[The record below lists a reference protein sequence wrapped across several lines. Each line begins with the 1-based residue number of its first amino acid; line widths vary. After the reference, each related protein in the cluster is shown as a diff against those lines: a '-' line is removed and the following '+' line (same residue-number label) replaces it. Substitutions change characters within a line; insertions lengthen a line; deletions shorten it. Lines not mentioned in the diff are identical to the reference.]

1 MRYDLVIQ
9 GGSVVDPS
17 QGLSRKLDLA
27 VTDGR
32 IVAVEESL
40 PTADAKDVIEAA
52 GLVVVPGLVDLHVHV
67 FSGVAELAI
76 DADPSCVERGTTTVV
91 DAGSAGSNTIDAFV
105 RHKIG
110 ESATRTLAFLNIS
123 GMGQLD
129 LEIGELEDLRWA
141 RVDRAV
147 DAGRRHS
154 AVLVGIK
161 IRLSAEI
168 AGANAVVGLDRSIEA
183 ADQLGLPVMIHIG
196 NTDQELGAFLDKLRA
211 GDIVTHAFTGRPR
224 GILDVGGKVI
234 EEAIDARARGVLF
247 DVGHG
252 AGSFS
257 FSIAEQAAEHG
268 FFPDTISS
276 DLHRLNVEGPVFDL
290 ATTLSKY
297 LFLGHSLEEVIA
309 MATTRPAAAIG
320 WENRLGTLG
329 VGSEADIALLR
340 MEEGPVT
347 LVDALGK
354 KRTGRV
360 LLRPE
365 ATVRAGIVF
374 RPSS

>member
-1 MRYDLVIQ
+1 MGYDLVIQ
-9 GGSVVDPS
+9 NGSVIDPS
-17 QGLSRKLDLA
+17 QGLSTQLDVA

-40 PTADAKDVIEAA
+40 STVDARDVIDAS
-52 GLVVVPGLVDLHVHV
+52 GLLVAPGLVDLHVHV

-76 DADPSCVERGTTTVV
+76 DADPACVERGTTTVV

-105 RHKIG
+105 QYNIA

-147 DAGRRHS
+147 DAGRRHTGH
-154 AVLVGIK
+154 VVGIK
-161 IRLSAEI
+161 VRLSSEL
-168 AGANAVVGLDRSIEA
+168 AGPNAATGLDRSLEA
-183 ADQLGLPVMIHIG
+183 ADQLNLPVMIHIG
-196 NTDQELGAFLDKLRA
+196 NTDEELGAYLDKLRA
-211 GDIVTHAFTGRPR
+211 GDIVTHAFTGRPP
-224 GILDVGGKVI
+224 GILDSNGTVI

-257 FSIAEQAAEHG
+257 FAIAEQAAEHG
-268 FFPDTISS
+268 FLPDTISS
-276 DLHRLNVEGPVFDL
+276 DLHRLNVGGPVFDL

-297 LFLGHSLEEVIA
+297 LYLGLSIDDVIA

-320 WENRLGTLG
+320 WGGRLGTLQ
-329 VGSEADIALLR
+329 VGCEADIALLR

-347 LVDALGK
+347 LVDARGQM
-354 KRTGRV
+354 RTGNL
-360 LLRPE
+360 LLRPQM
-365 ATVRAGIVF
+365 TIRAGTVF
-374 RPSS
+374 RRSP

>member
-1 MRYDLVIQ
+1 MGYDLVIQ
-9 GGSVVDPS
+9 NGSVIDPS
-17 QGLSRKLDLA
+17 QGLSKQLDVA
-27 VTDGR
+27 VSGGQ

-40 PTADAKDVIEAA
+40 STADANEVIDA
-52 GLVVVPGLVDLHVHV
+52 GGLLVVPGLVDLHVHV

-76 DADPSCVERGTTTVV
+76 DADPACVERGTTTVV

-105 RHKIG
+105 QHKIS
-110 ESATRTLAFLNIS
+110 ESVTRTLAFLNIS

-147 DAGRRHS
+147 DAGRRH
-154 AVLVGIK
+154 AGHVVGIK
-161 IRLSAEI
+161 VRLSAEL
-168 AGANAVVGLDRSIEA
+168 AGPNAAAGLDRSIEA
-183 ADQLGLPVMIHIG
+183 AEQLGLPVMIHIG
-196 NTDQELGAFLDKLRA
+196 NTDDELATYLDKLRP
-211 GDIVTHAFTGRPR
+211 GDIVTHSFTGRPP
-224 GILDVGGKVI
+224 GILDANGSVI
-234 EEAIDARARGVLF
+234 EEAVDARARGVLF

-257 FSIAEQAAEHG
+257 FAVAEQAAEDG

-276 DLHRLNVEGPVFDL
+276 DLHRLNVGGPVFDL

-297 LFLGHSLEEVIA
+297 LYLGHSTDDVIA
-309 MATTRPAAAIG
+309 MATARPAAAIG
-320 WENRLGTLG
+320 WDDRVGTLQ
-329 VGSEADIALLR
+329 VGRDADIAILR

-347 LVDALGK
+347 LVDALGEE
-354 KRTGRV
+354 RTGRA

-365 ATVRAGIVF
+365 ATIRAGMVV
-374 RPSS
+374 RPSP

>member
-1 MRYDLVIQ
+1 MPYDMVIQ

-17 QGLSRKLDLA
+17 QGLSKELDLA
-27 VTDGR
+27 ITDGR
-32 IVAVEESL
+32 IVAVEEYL
-40 PTADAKDVIEAA
+40 PTADAKNVIDAA
-52 GLVVVPGLVDLHVHV
+52 GLLVVPGLVDLHVHV

-91 DAGSAGSNTIDAFV
+91 DAGSAGSNTIDTFV
-105 RHKIG
+105 RHTVD
-110 ESATRTLAFLNIS
+110 ESATRILAFLNIS

-147 DAGRRHS
+147 DAGRRH
-154 AVLVGIK
+154 ADVLVGIK
-161 IRLSAEI
+161 VRLSAEI
-168 AGANAVVGLDRSIEA
+168 AGPNAVAGLDRSIDA
-183 ADQLGLPVMIHIG
+183 AEQLGLPVMIHIG
-196 NTDQELGAFLDKLRA
+196 NTDQELGAFLDKLRT
-211 GDIVTHAFTGRPR
+211 GDIVTHAFTGRPP

-257 FSIAEQAAEHG
+257 FAIAEQAAEHG

-297 LFLGHSLEEVIA
+297 LFLGHLLEEVIA
-309 MATTRPAAAIG
+309 MATSRPAAAIG
-320 WENRLGTLG
+320 WEDRLGTLG

-347 LVDALGK
+347 LVDALGEE
-354 KRTGRV
+354 RTGRV
-360 LLRPE
+360 MLRPE